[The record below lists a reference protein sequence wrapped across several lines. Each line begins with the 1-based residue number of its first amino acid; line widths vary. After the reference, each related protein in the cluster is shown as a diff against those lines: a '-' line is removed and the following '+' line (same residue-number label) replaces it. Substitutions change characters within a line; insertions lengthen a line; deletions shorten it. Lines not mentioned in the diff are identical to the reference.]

1 MSSKPYLAIRQ
12 RAEGDPTFGQWF
24 VHQAVAE
31 FEEFSWNRTRLEAA
45 EQICADIC
53 ENGRVELLA
62 ISAGAPAGILVL
74 CHEHDNHIGECLGV
88 QFNYVLPEYRNLGI
102 VRQFFR
108 MAEAIARENG
118 IPVMAWT
125 HRTGVGQYTL
135 RYRRI
140 NV

>member
-1 MSSKPYLAIRQ
+1 MSSKPYLAVRQ
-12 RAEGDPTFGQWF
+12 RAEGDPSFGEWF
-24 VHQAVAE
+24 INDAVRE
-31 FEEFSWNRTRLEAA
+31 FEEFSWARTKLEAG
-45 EQICADIC
+45 EQICSDMR
-53 ENGRVELLA
+53 ENGRVEILA
-62 ISAGAPAGILVL
+62 IVGNRPAGFIIL